1 MNSCIDLPSGDLM
14 QLDAEHILHDQNREA
29 SLFDSRVDVL
39 ENSDTSTDTK
49 QVVDYENTDTFDS
62 TVPEDLYIT
71 DSSDVLPA
79 QDRRIEPDP
88 DTVPLDSQ
96 LQDIYIADQLDFA
109 LLEDLPVI
117 DVAPI
122 TDATPLPIDIFLTDL
137 PVIDIPALDTPEII
151 DAEPVRD
158 LTPIDIAP
166 LPDINVIDIPAL
178 VDTPEI
184 IDAEPVRDLTPIDMV
199 HLVDVP
205 LIDAM
210 LQDLPMVIDL
220 ALDSMPV
227 DESIPDIPI
236 FIPEDMD
243 LDATNDVADYQKDI
257 QDDIA
262 NDNAIDQIPLDLAVV
277 EDMVIDAIIEPVLP
291 ISCADILQI
300 EETSTSGIYDVY
312 LNGDIQNS
320 TEVYCDMTTEGGGWT
335 SVFISEE
342 NLNTNFFEYT
352 IPLNSE
358 EMLVSHRNSDMEI
371 IGIGVVLD
379 IIDEWRIQHPLSF
392 FAETSNTRA
401 YIVNFEETIPEE
413 VTVLYGHADWHEM
426 CQIGRW
432 ANNAT
437 RGQFCV
443 IEIEDSPVYNNF
455 ASSSTDTCTTTEGDL
470 WVPECSGEKIFT
482 LFVR

>member
-1 MNSCIDLPSGDLM
+1 M

-137 PVIDIPALDTPEII
+137 PVIDIPAL
-151 DAEPVRD
+151 
-158 LTPIDIAP
+158 
-166 LPDINVIDIPAL
+166 
-178 VDTPEI
+178 DTPEI